1 MADNASFFQLSESI
15 QHMQLLKDSPE
26 LTAEDQFE
34 IQQYLKDLASRQESK
49 FDAIIGMIKRCD
61 TYISALENEIQEIQ
75 DNLNS
80 WKKNK
85 QNLINIIKFA
95 YQQNLIDSKP
105 TGVKY
110 QAVIRKTKPRLVDNF
125 EQWDA
130 EERYEFSL
138 KKTVTITRVKDESIV
153 EVKEETVPDK
163 ERLRQEL
170 LADSGLAPAAAHLV
184 PGVALIY
191 ERRKRLTAS

>member
-1 MADNASFFQLSESI
+1 MADNTSFLQLSESI
-15 QHMQLLKDSPE
+15 QHMHLLKDSPE
-26 LTAEDQFE
+26 LTKDDHSE
-34 IQQYLKDLASRQESK
+34 IQQYLTDLASRQESK
-49 FDAIIGMIKRCD
+49 FDAIIEMIKRCD
-61 TYISALENEIQEIQ
+61 TYITALENEVQEIQ

-95 YQQNLIDSKP
+95 YQQNLIDNKP

-110 QAVIRKTKPRLVDNF
+110 QAIIRKTKPRLVDNF
-125 EQWDA
+125 EQWNED
-130 EERYEFSL
+130 ERYEFSL

-153 EVKEETVPDK
+153 EVKEETLPDK

-170 LADSGLAPAAAHLV
+170 LADSGLAPVSAHLV
-184 PGVALIY
+184 PGVALTY
-191 ERRKRLTAS
+191 ERRKRLTAR